1 MSKEGLHQKFDVS
14 EVEAEMKAKKEAAER
29 QKGLAH
35 DSKTE
40 MKKPED
46 IPELSSDLL
55 VEDTEEEKLAE
66 ARKNI
71 ELAQGTGEVELTEE
85 DLELE
90 EETN

>member
-1 MSKEGLHQKFDVS
+1 MREGQRFDTS
-14 EVEAEMKAKKEAAER
+14 DVEAEMAAKKSKEIK
-29 QKGLAH
+29 KGP
-35 DSKTE
+35 DRGSKTE

-71 ELAQGTGEVELTEE
+71 QLAEGTGEIELTEE